1 MPSYTHPFTLFRILL
16 LPAALAYL
24 YLNFYPALN
33 DCAFPP
39 ARKVQTKCSS
49 SYRCTESADEWECFS
64 SSACKNTT
72 VNAGKA
78 PFRLLALAD
87 PQLEGD
93 TSLPAGWQNSG
104 AWDGLGKLW
113 RHASTGDFGG
123 LGRDFP
129 VVLQGYRKK
138 LDLWGTDW
146 YLAHIYSQARWWAS
160 PTHTVVLGDLV
171 GSQWIGD
178 GEFEGRA
185 ERFWSRVF
193 GSAERVPD
201 AVTGRE
207 HEGEVLGANA
217 RDWRR
222 RVIAVAGNH
231 DVGYAGDLSEAR
243 VERFERAFGRVNWE
257 LTFRLPNAT
266 LDPNNSLAGRKV
278 LDFYDGPAP
287 QPELRLVVLNSMNLD
302 EPAQSP
308 ALREQSLQSM
318 EQTVC
323 NPERFHNEHSATVL
337 LTHIPMHKASGI
349 CVDGPFFSYFSN
361 GGVREQNHLSED
373 LSKRL
378 VDCLQNTQ
386 SSIVLNGHDHEGCD
400 SFHYRDHFTPSI
412 PSSDD
417 GIVETPDSILKT
429 IHHRDVPSL
438 SVEQKAQSVR
448 EITVRSMMGSY
459 GGHAGFLSGWF
470 DSELGEWQ
478 FEYASC
484 AFGVQHIW
492 WVCHVL
498 VYLLAALGVL
508 SAVGALAGSVSEGR
522 EKVKMA

>member
-16 LPAALAYL
+16 LPAVIAYL

-39 ARKVQTKCSS
+39 AQKIRTKCSG
-49 SYRCTESADEWECFS
+49 
-64 SSACKNTT
+64 SACKNTT
-72 VNAGKA
+72 VNAGRA

-113 RHASTGDFGG
+113 GHASTGDLES
-123 LGRDFP
+123 LGRDVP
-129 VVLQGYRKK
+129 VILQGYRKK

-146 YLAHIYSQARWWAS
+146 YLAHIYRQARWWAS
-160 PTHTVVLGDLV
+160 PTHTVVLGDLL

-178 GEFEGRA
+178 GEFESRA

-193 GSAERVPD
+193 GTAERVPD
-201 AVTGRE
+201 NVTAKE
-207 HEGEVLGANA
+207 HEVEVLGVNA

-243 VERFERAFGRVNWE
+243 IERFERAFGRVNWE

-266 LDPNNSLAGRKV
+266 LDPTNTLAGQKV
-278 LDFYDGPAP
+278 PDFYDGPGP

-308 ALREQSLQSM
+308 ALREQSLKFMQ
-318 EQTVC
+318 ETLC
-323 NPERFHNEHSATVL
+323 NPDRRHSEHSATVL
-337 LTHIPMHKASGI
+337 LTHIPLHKPTGI

-378 VDCLQNTQ
+378 VECLQNTQ

-400 SFHYRDHFTPSI
+400 SFHYRDTA
-412 PSSDD
+412 SS
-417 GIVETPDSILKT
+417 SILGNENPIIPKT
-429 IHHRDVPSL
+429 IHYRDLPSL
-438 SVEQKAQSVR
+438 SAEQKAQSVR

-470 DSELGEWQ
+470 NVEEGEWQ

-492 WVCHVL
+492 WICNVL
-498 VYLLAALGVL
+498 VYLLAALGVA
-508 SAVGALAGSVSEGR
+508 SAVGALVGAVREGR
-522 EKVKMA
+522 DGGEKVKTA

>member
-1 MPSYTHPFTLFRILL
+1 MPSYTNPFTLFRILL
-16 LPAALAYL
+16 LPALIAYL
-24 YLNFYPALN
+24 YLNFYPAIN

-39 ARKVQTKCSS
+39 AQKLRTRCSG
-49 SYRCTESADEWECFS
+49 
-64 SSACKNTT
+64 SACKNTT

-93 TSLPAGWQNSG
+93 TSLPAGWNNLG

-113 RHASTGDFGG
+113 GHASTGDLEA
-123 LGRDFP
+123 LGRDLP
-129 VVLQGYRKK
+129 VILQGYRKK

-146 YLAHIYSQARWWAS
+146 YLAHIYRQARWWAS
-160 PTHTVVLGDLV
+160 PTHTVVLGDLL

-185 ERFWSRVF
+185 ERFWARVF
-193 GSAERVPD
+193 GTAERVPD
-201 AVTGRE
+201 AVMAAE
-207 HEGEVLGANA
+207 HKREVLGENA

-231 DVGYAGDLSEAR
+231 DVGYAGDLNEAR
-243 VERFERAFGRVNWE
+243 IERFERAFGKVNWE
-257 LTFRLPNAT
+257 LRLRLPNAT
-266 LDPNNSLAGRKV
+266 LLDPTNTLAGQNT
-278 LDFYDGPAP
+278 LDFHDGLDP
-287 QPELRLVVLNSMNLD
+287 QPELRLIVLNSMNLD

-308 ALREQSLQSM
+308 ALREQSLDFVA
-318 EQTVC
+318 QTVC
-323 NPERFHNEHSATVL
+323 NPDHFHKEHSATVL

-361 GGVREQNHLSED
+361 GGVREQNHLSEY

-378 VDCLQNTQ
+378 VGCMQRTQ

-400 SFHYRDHFTPSI
+400 SFHYRDPSI
-412 PSSDD
+412 N
-417 GIVETPDSILKT
+417 PDHPT
-429 IHHRDVPSL
+429 IPQTIPYRDFSSL
-438 SVEQKAQSVR
+438 STEQKADSVR

-470 DSELGEWQ
+470 NVEEGEWQ

-492 WVCHVL
+492 WVCNVL
-498 VYLLAALGVL
+498 VYLLAALGVM
-508 SAVGALAGSVSEGR
+508 SAVGALLGAVREGR
-522 EKVKMA
+522 ADGEKLKKA